1 MDDAV
6 TNQISETAEE
16 VLAVVRSDYKAA
28 KAKKG
33 IFLWDMGELKIRI
46 ERVLWRHWR
55 RPAITIGPGEKKA
68 ATGL

>member
-1 MDDAV
+1 MDDLMANAV
-6 TNQISETAEE
+6 SETAEE
-16 VLAVVRSDYKAA
+16 ILAVVRSDYKAA
-28 KAKKG
+28 KTQRPFA
-33 IFLWDMGELKIRI
+33 WNMTELKDRI